1 MNALLNDLRNATEFY
16 RCVEASRQAGE
27 SVTETG
33 TCRDAHEWLTSAAL
47 ALGDELR
54 RQHDGEPGDA

>member
-1 MNALLNDLRNATEFY
+1 MNELLNDLRNATEFY

-27 SVTETG
+27 KVSETG
-33 TCRDAHEWLTSAAL
+33 TQRDADDWLRWAAL

-54 RQHDGEPGDA
+54 RQHGAGGEA